1 MDNLGAYLI
10 HRIRQSRIYLLSSSV
25 KGSFPLRY
33 YLYYTTLL
41 HQAQSFKCL
50 KIKRFLC
57 RKASFIVSLY
67 LLILIVIFRF
77 CFFNT
82 DSLLIHLTCYS
93 VSFKSKQQTD
103 KVEVSRGVEK
113 KTPNT
118 YGMLGNLN
126 CHIFAYLGLV

>member
-1 MDNLGAYLI
+1 VQESEFYCEPV
-10 HRIRQSRIYLLSSSV
+10 SV
-25 KGSFPLRY
+25 NINSYF
-33 YLYYTTLL
+33 
-41 HQAQSFKCL
+41 Q
-50 KIKRFLC
+50 
-57 RKASFIVSLY
+57 
-67 LLILIVIFRF
+67 ILF
-77 CFFNT
+77 FFNT

-93 VSFKSKQQTD
+93 VSFKSKEQTD